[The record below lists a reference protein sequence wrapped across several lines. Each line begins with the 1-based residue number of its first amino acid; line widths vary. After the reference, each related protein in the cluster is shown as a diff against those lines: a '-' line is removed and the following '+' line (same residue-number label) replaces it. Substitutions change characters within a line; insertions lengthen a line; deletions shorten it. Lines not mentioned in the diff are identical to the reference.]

1 VPQPSKASCPALFI
15 HNHHLPPLFFSS
27 HSHTHSQRDNTNRKS
42 NQTMHLPTTATILT
56 LLTLTTSSLLPKRQ
70 DLTGTSIS
78 AIGSARRSAFYSASA
93 AFVAATH
100 KPNSIVCP
108 GVIGAAPTPS
118 ESPFDDVRLRTD
130 PGAISAL
137 EQRQGIRPHQSREG
151 GRRSRRSSTR
161 TNSPEVVEARETGVV
176 SAS

>member
-1 VPQPSKASCPALFI
+1 
-15 HNHHLPPLFFSS
+15 
-27 HSHTHSQRDNTNRKS
+27 
-42 NQTMHLPTTATILT
+42 MHLPTTAT
-56 LLTLTTSSLLPKRQ
+56 LLALLILTTSSLLPKRQ

-118 ESPFDDVRLRTD
+118 ESPSDDVRLRTD

-137 EQRQGIRPHQSREG
+137 EQRQSIRPHQSREG
-151 GRRSRRSSTR
+151 GRRSRRSSSR
-161 TNSPEVVEARETGVV
+161 TSPPGIVEATETGAV

>member
-1 VPQPSKASCPALFI
+1 
-15 HNHHLPPLFFSS
+15 
-27 HSHTHSQRDNTNRKS
+27 
-42 NQTMHLPTTATILT
+42 MHLFTIGT
-56 LLTLTTSSLLPKRQ
+56 LFTLFTLTTTSHLLPKRQ

-78 AIGSARRSAFYSASA
+78 AIGSARYSAFSSASA

-100 KPNSIVCP
+100 KPNSIICP

-118 ESPFDDVRLRTD
+118 ESPSDDVRLRTD
-130 PGAISAL
+130 PGAISLL
-137 EQRQGIRPHQSREG
+137 EQRQSIRPHQSREG

-161 TNSPEVVEARETGVV
+161 TSPPEIVEAKETAGA